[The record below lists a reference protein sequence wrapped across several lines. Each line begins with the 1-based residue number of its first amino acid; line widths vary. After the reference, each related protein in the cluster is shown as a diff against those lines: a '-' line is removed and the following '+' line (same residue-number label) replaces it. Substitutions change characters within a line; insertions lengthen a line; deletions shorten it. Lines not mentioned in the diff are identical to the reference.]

1 MGTKVD
7 KRTKEYKAGLET
19 AKTEIVARIEK
30 NIADGGLVL
39 DESEIVEKPSAR
51 PVADLLHCPRCGSEL
66 LEDERNSKS
75 PAHCR
80 QCVWRNA

>member
-1 MGTKVD
+1 METKVD
-7 KRTKEYKAGLET
+7 KRTKEYK
-19 AKTEIVARIEK
+19 
-30 NIADGGLVL
+30 D
-39 DESEIVEKPSAR
+39 SVEPR